1 MPRTNEWG
9 WRDDARGG
17 RRRTLM
23 TVATVAGA
31 AGAAIWAAQRFGRTD
46 RSGGIRAGLMRDV
59 HVRKTYTINR
69 QPDVVYGFWRKLE
82 NLPRFMKHL
91 DSVEVIGDRR
101 SRWRAKGPAGFTV
114 EWEAEIVDERPNE
127 RIAWRSLEGSP
138 VPNRGA
144 VRFDRAP
151 GSRGTELRVEL
162 FYEVPGGRAAQLIGK
177 LFGEEPELQITEDLR
192 RLKQILEAGE
202 IAVGGDLG
210 YRRRAQQPSETPAHH
225 SAQPVYTG
233 GAR

>member
-1 MPRTNEWG
+1 MPKTNEWG
-9 WRDDARGG
+9 WRDDTGES
-17 RRRTLM
+17 RRRVLM

-31 AGAAIWAAQRFGRTD
+31 TGAAIWAAQRFSHTD
-46 RSGGIRAGLMRDV
+46 RARGMRAGLMRDV

-91 DSVEVIGDRR
+91 DAVELIGDRR
-101 SRWRAKGPAGFTV
+101 SRWRAKGPAGFSV
-114 EWEAEIVDERPNE
+114 EWEAEIIDDRPNE
-127 RIAWRSLEGSP
+127 RIAWRSLEGSS

-144 VRFDRAP
+144 VRFDPAP

-177 LFGEEPELQITEDLR
+177 LFGAEPELQITEDLR

-202 IAVGGDLG
+202 IAVGGKLG
-210 YRRRAQQPSETPAHH
+210 YRRQTPQPTESVSHDDAQLVQ
-225 SAQPVYTG
+225 TG
-233 GAR
+233 GAL

>member
-1 MPRTNEWG
+1 MPKSNEWELCADAG
-9 WRDDARGG
+9 GARG
-17 RRRTLM
+17 RTWI
-23 TVATVAGA
+23 TIAAVAGA
-31 AGAAIWAAQRFGRTD
+31 AGAAVWAAQRFAGSD
-46 RSGGIRAGLMRDV
+46 RSGGTRAGLMRDV

-91 DSVEVIGDRR
+91 DSVEVIGERR
-101 SRWRAKGPAGFTV
+101 SHWRAKGPAGFTV
-114 EWEAEIVDERPNE
+114 EWDAEIVDERPNE

-144 VRFDRAP
+144 VRFDPAP

-177 LFGEEPELQITEDLR
+177 LFGEEPALQITEDLR
-192 RLKQILEAGE
+192 RLKQILETGE

-210 YRRRAQQPSETPAHH
+210 YRRRGRQPSETPAHH
-225 SAQPVYTG
+225 YAQPVPTG
-233 GAR
+233 GA